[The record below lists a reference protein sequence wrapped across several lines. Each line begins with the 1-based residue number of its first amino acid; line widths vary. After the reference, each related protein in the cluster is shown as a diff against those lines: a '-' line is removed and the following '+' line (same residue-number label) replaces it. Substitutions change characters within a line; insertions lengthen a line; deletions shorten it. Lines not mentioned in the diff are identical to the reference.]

1 MKALLLIMLGGVL
14 VNNYALEKFLGVGPV
29 LGGRKYGSAAMGFS
43 VAAVMLLA
51 AAVTWPLYRLL
62 VLLGAEY
69 LETLIF
75 VLVVLLVVYVLGAM
89 FAKSGKPVGAY
100 FPLVAL
106 NSAVLGLAVNNIT
119 EGYTYVEALFA
130 ALGAGLG
137 FVLAMVLFAGVKSK
151 INERY
156 VPKAFRGLPVM
167 LLAASIISLAFYAFK
182 YVHIAAAPMLSS
194 GLFSLQCRRACG
206 IIS

>member
-14 VNNYALEKFLGVGPV
+14 VNNYVLEKFLGVGPV

-75 VLVVLLVVYVLGAM
+75 VLVVLLVVYVLGAI

-182 YVHIAAAPMLSS
+182 
-194 GLFSLQCRRACG
+194 
-206 IIS
+206 

>member
-1 MKALLLIMLGGVL
+1 MKSLLLIMLGGVL

-137 FVLAMVLFAGVKSK
+137 FVLAMVLFDGVKSK

-182 YVHIAAAPMLSS
+182 
-194 GLFSLQCRRACG
+194 
-206 IIS
+206 

>member
-1 MKALLLIMLGGVL
+1 MKSLLLIMLGGVL

-43 VAAVMLLA
+43 VAAVMLLT

-182 YVHIAAAPMLSS
+182 
-194 GLFSLQCRRACG
+194 
-206 IIS
+206 

>member
-137 FVLAMVLFAGVKSK
+137 FVLAMMLFDGVKSK

-182 YVHIAAAPMLSS
+182 
-194 GLFSLQCRRACG
+194 
-206 IIS
+206 

>member
-75 VLVVLLVVYVLGAM
+75 VLVVLLVVYVLGAV

-182 YVHIAAAPMLSS
+182 
-194 GLFSLQCRRACG
+194 
-206 IIS
+206 

>member
-167 LLAASIISLAFYAFK
+167 LLAASIISLAFYTFK
-182 YVHIAAAPMLSS
+182 
-194 GLFSLQCRRACG
+194 
-206 IIS
+206 

>member
-137 FVLAMVLFAGVKSK
+137 FVLAMVLFDGVKSK

-167 LLAASIISLAFYAFK
+167 LLAASIISLSVYAFK
-182 YVHIAAAPMLSS
+182 
-194 GLFSLQCRRACG
+194 
-206 IIS
+206 

>member
-100 FPLVAL
+100 FPLVAR

-182 YVHIAAAPMLSS
+182 
-194 GLFSLQCRRACG
+194 
-206 IIS
+206 

>member
-62 VLLGAEY
+62 VLLCAEY

-75 VLVVLLVVYVLGAM
+75 VLVVLLVVYVLGSM

-182 YVHIAAAPMLSS
+182 
-194 GLFSLQCRRACG
+194 
-206 IIS
+206 

>member
-1 MKALLLIMLGGVL
+1 M
-14 VNNYALEKFLGVGPV
+14 
-29 LGGRKYGSAAMGFS
+29 
-43 VAAVMLLA
+43 
-51 AAVTWPLYRLL
+51 
-62 VLLGAEY
+62 LLGAEY

-89 FAKSGKPVGAY
+89 FAKSGKPVGSY

-182 YVHIAAAPMLSS
+182 
-194 GLFSLQCRRACG
+194 
-206 IIS
+206 

>member
-43 VAAVMLLA
+43 VATVMLLA

-182 YVHIAAAPMLSS
+182 
-194 GLFSLQCRRACG
+194 
-206 IIS
+206 

>member
-137 FVLAMVLFAGVKSK
+137 FVLAMGLFAGVKSK

-182 YVHIAAAPMLSS
+182 
-194 GLFSLQCRRACG
+194 
-206 IIS
+206 

>member
-14 VNNYALEKFLGVGPV
+14 VNNYALEKFLGIGPV

-119 EGYTYVEALFA
+119 EGYTYVEALFV

-182 YVHIAAAPMLSS
+182 
-194 GLFSLQCRRACG
+194 
-206 IIS
+206 

>member
-75 VLVVLLVVYVLGAM
+75 VLVVLLVVYVLGAI
-89 FAKSGKPVGAY
+89 FAKSGNSVGAY

-106 NSAVLGLAVNNIT
+106 NSAVLGLAVNNIA
-119 EGYTYVEALFA
+119 EGCTYAEALFA

-137 FVLAMVLFAGVKSK
+137 FVLAMVLFDGVKSK

-182 YVHIAAAPMLSS
+182 
-194 GLFSLQCRRACG
+194 
-206 IIS
+206 

>member
-106 NSAVLGLAVNNIT
+106 NSAVLGLAVNNIA

-137 FVLAMVLFAGVKSK
+137 FVLAMVLFDGVKSK

-182 YVHIAAAPMLSS
+182 
-194 GLFSLQCRRACG
+194 
-206 IIS
+206 

>member
-1 MKALLLIMLGGVL
+1 MLGGVL

-75 VLVVLLVVYVLGAM
+75 VLVMLLVVYVLGAM

-182 YVHIAAAPMLSS
+182 
-194 GLFSLQCRRACG
+194 
-206 IIS
+206 

>member
-14 VNNYALEKFLGVGPV
+14 VNNYALEKFLGIGPV

-89 FAKSGKPVGAY
+89 FAKSGKPV
-100 FPLVAL
+100 PLVAL

-182 YVHIAAAPMLSS
+182 
-194 GLFSLQCRRACG
+194 
-206 IIS
+206 

>member
-1 MKALLLIMLGGVL
+1 MKALLLIMLVGVL

-182 YVHIAAAPMLSS
+182 
-194 GLFSLQCRRACG
+194 
-206 IIS
+206 

>member
-137 FVLAMVLFAGVKSK
+137 FVLAMVLFDGVKSK

-156 VPKAFRGLPVM
+156 VPKAFRGLPVK

-182 YVHIAAAPMLSS
+182 
-194 GLFSLQCRRACG
+194 
-206 IIS
+206 

>member
-75 VLVVLLVVYVLGAM
+75 VLVVLLVVYVLGAI

-106 NSAVLGLAVNNIT
+106 NSAVLGLAVNNST

-182 YVHIAAAPMLSS
+182 
-194 GLFSLQCRRACG
+194 
-206 IIS
+206 

>member
-43 VAAVMLLA
+43 VAAVMLLT

-75 VLVVLLVVYVLGAM
+75 VLVVLLVVYVLGTI
-89 FAKSGKPVGAY
+89 FAKSGKPAGAY

-106 NSAVLGLAVNNIT
+106 NSAVLGLAVNNIA

-137 FVLAMVLFAGVKSK
+137 FVLAMVLFDGVKSK

-182 YVHIAAAPMLSS
+182 
-194 GLFSLQCRRACG
+194 
-206 IIS
+206 

>member
-1 MKALLLIMLGGVL
+1 MKSLLLIMLGGVL

-75 VLVVLLVVYVLGAM
+75 VLVMLLVVYVLGAM

-182 YVHIAAAPMLSS
+182 
-194 GLFSLQCRRACG
+194 
-206 IIS
+206 

>member
-29 LGGRKYGSAAMGFS
+29 LGGRKYGSTAMGFS

-106 NSAVLGLAVNNIT
+106 NSAVLGLTVNNIT

-156 VPKAFRGLPVM
+156 VPKAFRGLPVT

-182 YVHIAAAPMLSS
+182 
-194 GLFSLQCRRACG
+194 
-206 IIS
+206 

>member
-29 LGGRKYGSAAMGFS
+29 LGGRKYGSTAMGFS

-182 YVHIAAAPMLSS
+182 
-194 GLFSLQCRRACG
+194 
-206 IIS
+206 

>member
-106 NSAVLGLAVNNIT
+106 NSAVLGLAVNNST

-137 FVLAMVLFAGVKSK
+137 FVLAMVLFDGVKSK

-182 YVHIAAAPMLSS
+182 
-194 GLFSLQCRRACG
+194 
-206 IIS
+206 

>member
-43 VAAVMLLA
+43 VAAVMLLT

-75 VLVVLLVVYVLGAM
+75 VLVVLLVVYVLGAI
-89 FAKSGKPVGAY
+89 FARSGKPVGAY

-119 EGYTYVEALFA
+119 EGYTYIEALFA

-137 FVLAMVLFAGVKSK
+137 FVLAMVLFDGVKSK

-182 YVHIAAAPMLSS
+182 
-194 GLFSLQCRRACG
+194 
-206 IIS
+206 

>member
-43 VAAVMLLA
+43 VAAVMLLT

-106 NSAVLGLAVNNIT
+106 NSAVLGLAVNNIA

-137 FVLAMVLFAGVKSK
+137 FVLAMVLFDGVKSK

-182 YVHIAAAPMLSS
+182 
-194 GLFSLQCRRACG
+194 
-206 IIS
+206 

>member
-1 MKALLLIMLGGVL
+1 MKALLLIMLGGAL

-29 LGGRKYGSAAMGFS
+29 LGGRKYGSTAMGFS

-182 YVHIAAAPMLSS
+182 
-194 GLFSLQCRRACG
+194 
-206 IIS
+206 

>member
-43 VAAVMLLA
+43 VAAVMLLT

-106 NSAVLGLAVNNIT
+106 NSAVLGLAVNNIA

-151 INERY
+151 INARY

-182 YVHIAAAPMLSS
+182 
-194 GLFSLQCRRACG
+194 
-206 IIS
+206 

>member
-1 MKALLLIMLGGVL
+1 MLGGVL

-182 YVHIAAAPMLSS
+182 
-194 GLFSLQCRRACG
+194 
-206 IIS
+206 

>member
-43 VAAVMLLA
+43 VAAVMLLT

-75 VLVVLLVVYVLGAM
+75 VLVVLLVVYVLGAI

-137 FVLAMVLFAGVKSK
+137 FVLAMVLFDGVKSK

-182 YVHIAAAPMLSS
+182 
-194 GLFSLQCRRACG
+194 
-206 IIS
+206 

>member
-75 VLVVLLVVYVLGAM
+75 VLVVQQIEGNIIAPKVQGDAAGIHPITVM
-89 FAKSGKPVGAY
+89 FA
-100 FPLVAL
+100 
-106 NSAVLGLAVNNIT
+106 
-119 EGYTYVEALFA
+119 
-130 ALGAGLG
+130 
-137 FVLAMVLFAGVKSK
+137 
-151 INERY
+151 
-156 VPKAFRGLPVM
+156 
-167 LLAASIISLAFYAFK
+167 LLACNRIWGTLGMLVSTPVAAIVKLIIREMYD
-182 YVHIAAAPMLSS
+182 YVISPDLPAVQAAAEAGDAPPES
-194 GLFSLQCRRACG
+194 GGQEM
-206 IIS
+206 

>member
-43 VAAVMLLA
+43 VAAVTLLA

-182 YVHIAAAPMLSS
+182 
-194 GLFSLQCRRACG
+194 
-206 IIS
+206 

>member
-1 MKALLLIMLGGVL
+1 MLGGVL

-43 VAAVMLLA
+43 VAAVMLLT

-182 YVHIAAAPMLSS
+182 
-194 GLFSLQCRRACG
+194 
-206 IIS
+206 

>member
-14 VNNYALEKFLGVGPV
+14 VNNYALEKFLGVGPI

-182 YVHIAAAPMLSS
+182 
-194 GLFSLQCRRACG
+194 
-206 IIS
+206 

>member
-29 LGGRKYGSAAMGFS
+29 LGGRKYGYAAMGFS

-75 VLVVLLVVYVLGAM
+75 VLVVLLVVYVLGAI
-89 FAKSGKPVGAY
+89 FAKSSKPVGAY

-137 FVLAMVLFAGVKSK
+137 FVLAMVLFDGVKSK

-156 VPKAFRGLPVM
+156 VPKAFCGLPVM

-182 YVHIAAAPMLSS
+182 
-194 GLFSLQCRRACG
+194 
-206 IIS
+206 

>member
-106 NSAVLGLAVNNIT
+106 NSAVLGLTVNNIT
-119 EGYTYVEALFA
+119 AGYTYVEALFA

-182 YVHIAAAPMLSS
+182 
-194 GLFSLQCRRACG
+194 
-206 IIS
+206 

>member
-43 VAAVMLLA
+43 V

-182 YVHIAAAPMLSS
+182 
-194 GLFSLQCRRACG
+194 
-206 IIS
+206 

>member
-1 MKALLLIMLGGVL
+1 MKALLLIMLGGVP

-29 LGGRKYGSAAMGFS
+29 LGGRKYCSAAMGFS
-43 VAAVMLLA
+43 VAAVMLLT

-75 VLVVLLVVYVLGAM
+75 VLVVLLVVYVLGAI

-137 FVLAMVLFAGVKSK
+137 FVLAMVLFDGVKSK

-182 YVHIAAAPMLSS
+182 
-194 GLFSLQCRRACG
+194 
-206 IIS
+206 